1 MNKTPSEKSQN
12 SDDDL
17 MPEYHFDYQ
26 KAKANRFTDR
36 LRPTTLILNDLTQ
49 QNVAVIDTSN
59 NWTEQ
64 DQLELTSFSLQH
76 ANSLFP
82 DEEEIARLD
91 QELKGLEP

>member
-36 LRPTTLILNDLTQ
+36 QAQHGLRVVVLDEDVAQVFTTPESVNKALRALIE
-49 QNVAVIDTSN
+49 AM
-59 NWTEQ
+59 
-64 DQLELTSFSLQH
+64 
-76 ANSLFP
+76 P
-82 DEEEIARLD
+82 
-91 QELKGLEP
+91 